1 MRGGARAGGSD
12 GGLAARCVVAIKARP
27 TLASALCGGCY
38 RLCLS
43 ARMSVSR
50 VHLTQHNGRVE
61 ERGLAAGGLKA
72 CARVEHS
79 HGVVAVHVRWGASSA
94 QSWEGRRTSGGSRVR
109 ERPGSGLSS
118 KRQRINCCSSGRG
131 PTRARA
137 RRAGKAKAMTLKLLQ
152 TKDSARVDLAMGVQA
167 GWWRLCGM

>member
-43 ARMSVSR
+43 ARMSVSS

-72 CARVEHS
+72 CARVERS
-79 HGVVAVHVRWGASSA
+79 HGVVAVHVRWGAKQCTGGGETHISRKL
-94 QSWEGRRTSGGSRVR
+94 GRRLVLNL
-109 ERPGSGLSS
+109 EL
-118 KRQRINCCSSGRG
+118 
-131 PTRARA
+131 A
-137 RRAGKAKAMTLKLLQ
+137 LLF
-152 TKDSARVDLAMGVQA
+152 D
-167 GWWRLCGM
+167 